1 MYRLFHGRLR
11 RFNFGGLC
19 MLGLVKTALSKPYT
33 FLVMAIFICIV
44 GPLAAVRTP
53 TDVFPDI
60 GIPVVAVVWQY
71 AGLAPDAMAGRVIY
85 TYERSLST
93 TVNDIE
99 HIESQSLPGMGIVKI
114 FFQPGVDIRTANAQV
129 TAVSQTVLKQMP
141 AGITP
146 PLILNYSASTVPILQ
161 MAFSSPTLSE
171 ARIRDLVQNS
181 IRLPLT
187 SVPGLAMPTPIG
199 GKQRQITLDLDPQA
213 LAAKGLSA
221 QDVANALAAQNQI
234 IPVGTAKLGGDEYTI
249 LLNNSPTAID
259 ALNDLPIKTV
269 DGAEI
274 TLGMVAHV
282 RDGSPPQTNIVRVD
296 GRRAVLMPALKNG
309 NISTL
314 SIVDSIRGMLPR
326 INETLP
332 PELKTSLL
340 GDASVFVKAS
350 VGSVAREGII
360 AALLTSVMILLFL
373 GSWRSTLIIAAS
385 IPLAV
390 MSAIALLSVSGQTL
404 NVMTLGGLA
413 LAVGILVDDATVTIE
428 NINWHLEQGK
438 AVKQAILDGAK
449 QIVGPAF
456 VSLLC
461 ICIVFVPMF
470 MLQGIAGYLFRPMAL
485 AVIFAMG
492 SSFVLSRTLV
502 PTLAMYL
509 LRPHRVEGGEG
520 HHPEN
525 AYINHHEGDQHGDY
539 GKPDGPLRG
548 QALLPQAHDTR
559 TSNNSESQA
568 HDARASNTPA
578 SQAHDAGIS
587 NTPASRAHDTVGAKL
602 ARDSDPTVT
611 AAPRRNSII
620 SGLIR
625 FQARFERGFSALR
638 DIYHGLLLLALG
650 SRKRFLIGFLACVL
664 ASFLLLP
671 SLGEDFFPNT
681 DAGAMAMHV
690 RLPLG
695 TRIEES
701 AAAFDR
707 IEAKIREVVP
717 PDQLDTIIDN
727 IGIPLSG
734 IDMAYSAS
742 GTVGPQDGD
751 IQVALKPG
759 HAPTA
764 DYVKRLREVLPERF
778 PGTGFAFMP
787 ADISSQI
794 LNFGAP
800 APLDVKISGP
810 NDAANRA
817 YAAEL
822 LRRLKHVAGIADLRL
837 QQSLGY
843 PALQVNVDRQ
853 RANQLGITERDVTD
867 SLGASLAGTSQTAP
881 TYWLNPANGVSYSVV
896 GATPQYRMD
905 TLPALESL
913 PITGSNGQSTVLG
926 GIATLKRVNTA
937 DVITH
942 YNVTP
947 TLDLYANVQGRDLGG
962 VAKDIQK
969 VIDDTASLR
978 PKGAIVSLHGQID
991 ALHEAFNGLSVG
1003 LLGAVVLIY
1012 LLIVINFQ
1020 SWVDPFVI
1028 ITALPAALAGIVWML
1043 FLSGT
1048 SLSVPAL
1055 TGAIL
1060 CMGVATANSIL
1071 VVSFCR
1077 ERLAE
1082 HGDALKAAMEAGYTR
1097 FRPVCMTALAMII
1110 GMLPLALSQEQNA
1123 PLGRAV
1129 IGGLILATTATLL
1142 FVPVVFSLAH
1152 RRSIPR
1158 AVVGETAHVI

>member
-1 MYRLFHGRLR
+1 
-11 RFNFGGLC
+11 
-19 MLGLVKTALSKPYT
+19 MLGLVKTALLKPYT
-33 FLVMAIFICIV
+33 FIVLAIFICII
-44 GPLAAVRTP
+44 GPLAALRTP

-71 AGLAPDAMAGRVIY
+71 NGLSPDAMAGRVIY

-141 AGITP
+141 PGITP

-171 ARIRDLVQNS
+171 AKIRDLVQNN
-181 IRLPLT
+181 IRLPL
-187 SVPGLAMPTPIG
+187 SALPGLAMPTPMG

-221 QDVANALAAQNQI
+221 QDVGNALAAQNQI
-234 IPVGTAKLGGDEYTI
+234 IPVGTAKLGGNEYTV
-249 LLNNSPTAID
+249 LLNNSPSAID
-259 ALNDLPIKTV
+259 ELNDLPIKTV
-269 DGAEI
+269 DGALI
-274 TLGMVAHV
+274 TIGQVAHV
-282 RDGSPPQTNIVRVD
+282 RDGAPPQTNIVRVD
-296 GRRAVLMPALKNG
+296 GHRAVLMPALKNG

-314 SIVDSIRGMLPR
+314 AIVDGIRQMLPR
-326 INETLP
+326 IDETLP
-332 PELKTSLL
+332 PALKTSLL
-340 GDASVFVKAS
+340 GDASVFVKQS
-350 VGSVAREGII
+350 VGSVAQEGII
-360 AALLTSVMILLFL
+360 AALLTSAMILLFL

-390 MSAIALLSVSGQTL
+390 LAAIALLAASGQTL

-438 AVKQAILDGAK
+438 TVKDAILDGAK

-470 MLQGIAGYLFRPMAL
+470 LLQGIAGYLFRPMAL
-485 AVIFAMG
+485 AVIFAMA
-492 SSFVLSRTLV
+492 SSFLLSRTLV
-502 PTLAMYL
+502 PTLALYL
-509 LRPHRVEGGEG
+509 LKPHMPETGPG
-520 HHPEN
+520 HHPED
-525 AYINHHEGDQHGDY
+525 AFINHHEGEQHA
-539 GKPDGPLRG
+539 PPRHALVR
-548 QALLPQAHDTR
+548 ALL
-559 TSNNSESQA
+559 
-568 HDARASNTPA
+568 
-578 SQAHDAGIS
+578 G
-587 NTPASRAHDTVGAKL
+587 
-602 ARDSDPTVT
+602 
-611 AAPRRNSII
+611 
-620 SGLIR
+620 
-625 FQARFERGFSALR
+625 FQQGFERRFSNVR
-638 DIYHGLLLLALG
+638 DTYHGLLRLALA
-650 SRKRFLIGFLACVL
+650 RRRPFLLGFLACVL
-664 ASFLLLP
+664 ASFALLP
-671 SLGEDFFPNT
+671 SLGQDFFPAT
-681 DAGAMAMHV
+681 DAGALALHV

-707 IEAKIREVVP
+707 IEARIREVIP
-717 PDQLDTIIDN
+717 PEELDSVIDN

-734 IDMAYSAS
+734 IDMAYSNS
-742 GTVGPQDGD
+742 GTIGPQDGD
-751 IQVALKPG
+751 IQVTLKPG

-764 DYVKRLREVLPERF
+764 DYVKRLREALPESF
-778 PGTGFAFMP
+778 PGSQFAFLP

-810 NDAANRA
+810 DDAANRA
-817 YAAEL
+817 YALEL
-822 LRRLKHVAGIADLRL
+822 QRRLRHVPGIADLRL
-837 QQSLGY
+837 QQSTGY
-843 PALQVNVDRQ
+843 PSLAVKVDRL
-853 RANQLGITERDVTD
+853 RANGLGITERDVTN
-867 SLGASLAGTSQTAP
+867 SMVASLAGSSQVAP
-881 TYWLNPANGVSYSVV
+881 TFWLNPKNGVSYSIVA
-896 GATPQYRMD
+896 ATPQYRLD
-905 TLPALESL
+905 SLPALEAL
-913 PITGSNGQSTVLG
+913 PVTGSNGQAQILG
-926 GIATLKRVNTA
+926 GLANISRA
-937 DVITH
+937 DSPAVVSH
-942 YNVTP
+942 YNIQP
-947 TLDLYANVQGRDLGG
+947 TLDLYANVQGRDLGA
-962 VAKDIQK
+962 VAHDMQQ
-969 VIDDTASLR
+969 VLDDAAALR
-978 PKGAIVSLHGQID
+978 PKGATVSLHGQID
-991 ALHEAFNGLSVG
+991 ALHQAFSGLSLG

-1012 LLIVINFQ
+1012 LLIVVNFQ
-1020 SWVDPFVI
+1020 SWLDPLVI
-1028 ITALPAALAGIVWML
+1028 ISALPAALAGIVWML

-1082 HGDALKAAMEAGYTR
+1082 HGDALLAALEAGYTR

-1110 GMLPLALSQEQNA
+1110 GMLPLALSEEQNA

-1129 IGGLILATTATLL
+1129 IGGLLLATVATLI
-1142 FVPVVFSLAH
+1142 FVPVVFSLVH
-1152 RRSIPR
+1152 GRRSHP
-1158 AVVGETAHVI
+1158 AVAGETTHVA

>member
-1 MYRLFHGRLR
+1 
-11 RFNFGGLC
+11 
-19 MLGLVKTALSKPYT
+19 MLGLVKTALLKPYT
-33 FLVMAIFICIV
+33 FIVLAIFICII
-44 GPLAAVRTP
+44 GPLAALRTP

-71 AGLAPDAMAGRVIY
+71 NGLSPDAMAGRVIY

-141 AGITP
+141 PGITP

-171 ARIRDLVQNS
+171 AKIRDLVQNN
-181 IRLPLT
+181 IRLPL
-187 SVPGLAMPTPIG
+187 SSLPGLAMPTPMG

-221 QDVANALAAQNQI
+221 QDVGNALAAQNQI
-234 IPVGTAKLGGDEYTI
+234 IPVGTAKLGSDEYTV
-249 LLNNSPTAID
+249 LLNNSPTAIEE
-259 ALNDLPIKTV
+259 LNDLPIKTV
-269 DGAEI
+269 DGALI
-274 TLGMVAHV
+274 TIGQVAHV

-314 SIVDSIRGMLPR
+314 SIVDGIRQMLPR

-332 PELKTSLL
+332 PALKTSLL
-340 GDASVFVKAS
+340 GDASVFVKQS
-350 VGSVAREGII
+350 VGSVAQEG
-360 AALLTSVMILLFL
+360 
-373 GSWRSTLIIAAS
+373 IIAAS

-390 MSAIALLSVSGQTL
+390 LSAIALLALSGQTL

-438 AVKQAILDGAK
+438 AVKVAILDGAK

-470 MLQGIAGYLFRPMAL
+470 LLQGIAGYLFRPMAL
-485 AVIFAMG
+485 AVIFAMA
-492 SSFVLSRTLV
+492 SSFILSRTLV

-509 LRPHRVEGGEG
+509 LKPHTPEAGPG
-520 HHPEN
+520 HHPED
-525 AYINHHEGDQHGDY
+525 AFINHHEGEQHA
-539 GKPDGPLRG
+539 KPRNALVRG
-548 QALLPQAHDTR
+548 LLA
-559 TSNNSESQA
+559 
-568 HDARASNTPA
+568 
-578 SQAHDAGIS
+578 
-587 NTPASRAHDTVGAKL
+587 
-602 ARDSDPTVT
+602 
-611 AAPRRNSII
+611 
-620 SGLIR
+620 
-625 FQARFERGFSALR
+625 FQQGFEARFSSVR
-638 DIYHGLLLLALG
+638 DTYHGLLHLALG
-650 SRKRFLIGFLACVL
+650 RRKTFILGFLACVL
-664 ASFLLLP
+664 ASFALLP
-671 SLGEDFFPNT
+671 SLGQDFFPAT
-681 DAGAMAMHV
+681 DAGALALHV

-707 IEAKIREVVP
+707 IEARIREVIP
-717 PDQLDTIIDN
+717 AEQLDSIIDN

-734 IDMAYSAS
+734 IDMAYSNS
-742 GTVGPQDGD
+742 GTIGPQDGD
-751 IQVALKPG
+751 IQVTLKPG
-759 HAPTA
+759 HAPSA
-764 DYVKRLREVLPERF
+764 DYVKQLRETLPESF
-778 PGTGFAFMP
+778 PGSQFAFLP

-810 NDAANRA
+810 DAAANRA
-817 YAAEL
+817 YALEL
-822 LRRLKHVAGIADLRL
+822 QRRLQHVPGIADLRI
-837 QQSLGY
+837 QQSTGY
-843 PALQVNVDRQ
+843 PSLQVKVDRL
-853 RANQLGITERDVTD
+853 RANGLGITERDVTN
-867 SLGASLAGTSQTAP
+867 SMVASLAGSSQVAP
-881 TYWLNPANGVSYSVV
+881 TFWLNPKNGVSYSIVA
-896 GATPQYRMD
+896 ATPQYRLD
-905 TLPALESL
+905 SLPALEAL
-913 PITGSNGQSTVLG
+913 PVTGSNGQSQILG
-926 GIATLKRVNTA
+926 GLADISRVESPA
-937 DVITH
+937 VVSH
-942 YNVTP
+942 YNIQP
-947 TLDLYANVQGRDLGG
+947 TLDLYANVQGRDLGA
-962 VAKDIQK
+962 VAHDMQK
-969 VIDDTASLR
+969 VLDDAAALR
-978 PKGAIVSLHGQID
+978 PKGATVSLHGQID
-991 ALHEAFNGLSVG
+991 ALHEAFSGLSLG

-1012 LLIVINFQ
+1012 LLIVVNFQ

-1082 HGDALKAAMEAGYTR
+1082 HGDALKAALEAGYTR

-1110 GMLPLALSQEQNA
+1110 GMLPLALSEEQNA

-1129 IGGLILATTATLL
+1129 IGGLILATVATLI
-1142 FVPVVFSLAH
+1142 FVPVVFSLVH
-1152 RRSIPR
+1152 GRPPQS
-1158 AVVGETAHVI
+1158 AVAGENTHVA